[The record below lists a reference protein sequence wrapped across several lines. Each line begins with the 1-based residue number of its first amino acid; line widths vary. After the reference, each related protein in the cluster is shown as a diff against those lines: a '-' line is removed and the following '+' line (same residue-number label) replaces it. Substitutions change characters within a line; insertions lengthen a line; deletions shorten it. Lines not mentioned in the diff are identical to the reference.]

1 MEIAN
6 KFKKMNLCLVMD
18 RFMIHLKNSNYVPSD
33 SHELL
38 LRAREITSK
47 MKITIR
53 DMRVSSRY
61 LEFDVSVP
69 KDMLE
74 QLIKKLEPIGP
85 LDHAK
90 HVIDEPIGKEE
101 AIEKG
106 RYYFNYE
113 RFWESHEILEGA
125 WKKSEGAE
133 KDLIQGIILV
143 AAALVHYQKNEN
155 EICLSIFNRALE
167 KIGNAKGKYHKIDI
181 DALRNKIS
189 SMVRTG
195 VLETFTI

>member
-1 MEIAN
+1 M
-6 KFKKMNLCLVMD
+6 V
-18 RFMIHLKNSNYVPSD
+18 HLKNSNYVPSD

-38 LRAREITSK
+38 LRAREITAI
-47 MKITIR
+47 MKIVIR

-61 LEFDVSVP
+61 LEFDVSIG
-69 KDMLE
+69 KDRLE

-85 LDHAK
+85 LDHVK

-113 RFWESHEILEGA
+113 RFWESHEVLEAA
-125 WKKSEGAE
+125 WKKSKGKE
-133 KDLIQGIILV
+133 KELIQGIILV

-167 KIGNAKGKYHKIDI
+167 KIGNAKGEYHKIDV
-181 DALRNKIS
+181 DALRNKVS
-189 SMVRTG
+189 SILRTG
-195 VLETFTI
+195 ILETFTI

>member
-1 MEIAN
+1 
-6 KFKKMNLCLVMD
+6 
-18 RFMIHLKNSNYVPSD
+18 MIHLKNSHYVPSD
-33 SHELL
+33 SDDLL
-38 LRAREITSK
+38 LRARKITSD
-47 MKITIR
+47 MKITVR

-61 LEFDVSVP
+61 LEFDVSIE
-69 KDMLE
+69 KERLE
-74 QLIKKLEPIGP
+74 QLIKKLEPIGF

-113 RFWESHEILEGA
+113 RFWECHEVLEGA
-125 WKKSEGAE
+125 WKKSEGQE

-167 KIGNAKGKYHKIDI
+167 KIGNAKGKYHNIDV
-181 DALRNKIS
+181 DALSNKIS
-189 SMVRTG
+189 SMLHTG